1 MAPMASE
8 AWLSVLETQ
17 VAPESVVS
25 QIPPPAAPIYQWV
38 ASVGS
43 TAIAAVR
50 PLTFRPVCELV
61 PIWPFNWGAGPRL
74 AQWFGVGVEE
84 SPTICGGGNAFAADI
99 CRALAN
105 CPGGTLAGP
114 PPDTCRS

>member
-1 MAPMASE
+1 MAAMASE

-43 TAIAAVR
+43 TAIAVVR
-50 PLTFRPVCELV
+50 PLTFRPVCEFW
-61 PIWPFNWGAGPRL
+61 PIWPFNSGAGPRL
-74 AQWFGVGVEE
+74 AQWFSEGVEE
-84 SPTICGGGNAFAADI
+84 SPPNGGSGKGCPADI
-99 CRALAN
+99 CPALASF
-105 CPGGTLAGP
+105 PRGHAT
-114 PPDTCRS
+114 